1 MLQYTSLGLVGIF
14 CGTIV
19 ASGIAG
25 LLIELSII
33 PRYAGVTHTS
43 SHLLLYEDMAV
54 LGTLLGNLFY
64 LFEIDLPLGTPL
76 LLIAGL
82 FFGIF
87 LGSWI
92 LALAEMISVFPVF
105 SRRIRL
111 NSGFSFII
119 ISIALGKVLG
129 CLLFY
134 YLNWT

>member
-1 MLQYTSLGLVGIF
+1 MLQSLFLCLLGIS

-19 ASGIAG
+19 ASGITG
-25 LLIELSII
+25 LLIGLSII

-43 SHLLLYEDMAV
+43 SHLLLYEDMAL
-54 LGTLLGNLFY
+54 LGTLFGNIFY
-64 LFEIDLPLGTPL
+64 LFKIPVPLGTPL
-76 LLIAGL
+76 LIIMGT

-92 LALAEMISVFPVF
+92 LALAEMISVFPIF

-111 NSGFSFII
+111 TGGFSFII
-119 ISIALGKVLG
+119 LCIALGKVCG